1 MLAQA
6 GNVDD
11 AYVNQVLP
19 GKMRYNLYAVKHF
32 SFWFEIRTMFRTVF
46 AVMGKN
52 YGDPLAENGRSN

>member
-1 MLAQA
+1 M
-6 GNVDD
+6 DD